1 MSGMHSHSD
10 VPRTDPLSVNK
21 RQSVDQGHDRQRKR
35 ALALV
40 LMLSAG
46 TIFAAGVLLYVAG

>member
-10 VPRTDPLSVNK
+10 APRTDPLSVNK
-21 RQSVDQGHDRQRKR
+21 RQSVNPGHERQRKG

-40 LMLSAG
+40 LMLAAG
-46 TIFAAGVLLYVAG
+46 AIFVAGVLLYLAG